1 MGFTLFV
8 NFTGLCLFVPHPTG
22 KRMRVLLVDV
32 TNPHGNGHGNGAGPG
47 HHHDHGD
54 NSDASRRHEAHF
66 PVLVYDDRDLA
77 VPREDDRKFFQGDK
91 FGRMKLQDFDLE
103 IAGARQDA
111 LSLLDSRIGNCPTNG
126 SARNASWMADIGTVG
141 QRNGAVD
148 PNCLV
153 PNNVSPA
160 VGARMRLTDGE
171 LSTRF
176 IAANNG
182 RRPVQYRF
190 GPEGGTLLDG
200 SRAIAEVMELKLEI
214 PGDTVTLDAKSFRVA
229 GKTDRIVLKP
239 QLPGADAR
247 IFIKNMP
254 DLDIEGTRPADPVGT
269 LNERRNVDF
278 HFAHFDRLLLQ
289 PATAGQEPL
298 PLPGDSCNYIQAEPP
313 YLGNPQCPIIG
324 SNPNPGA

>member
-32 TNPHGNGHGNGAGPG
+32 TDPHGDGASGPG
-47 HHHDHGD
+47 HPHDHGGNGD
-54 NSDASRRHEAHF
+54 DARRHEAHF
-66 PVLVYDDRDLA
+66 PVLVYDVRDLDPA
-77 VPREDDRKFFQGDK
+77 VLRDDRRFSQGDT
-91 FGRMKLQDFDLE
+91 FGRMEMLGFDLE

-126 SARNASWMADIGTVG
+126 SARNASWMANIGTVG
-141 QRNGAVD
+141 RRNGAVD

-160 VGARMRLTDGE
+160 LGARMRITDGE

-176 IAANNG
+176 LAANNG
-182 RRPVQYRF
+182 RRPSQYRF
-190 GPEGGTLLDG
+190 GPEKGPLLDG

-214 PGDTVTLDAKSFRVA
+214 PGDTVTLEAKSFREA

-239 QLPGADAR
+239 QLPGADVR

-254 DLDIEGTRPADPVGT
+254 DLDIEGTRPADPAGT
-269 LNERRNVDF
+269 LNQRRNVDF
-278 HFAHFDRLLLQ
+278 HFAHFDRLLVE
-289 PATAGQEPL
+289 PAVAGQEPL

-324 SNPNPGA
+324 SHPDPGA